1 MFRFRRLV
9 AHTITVVLVVSLL
22 FVAMMGVWPPA
33 YTVISGSM
41 APNIEQTDV
50 VVVME
55 EHRVTPPGSRSGVV
69 SARTGR
75 NQSYRSLGDSGD
87 VLVFQPNGDD
97 SAIPVLH
104 RARFWVEKG
113 ENWYGK
119 ANPAYLAKADNC
131 AELRNCP
138 APHSGFITKGDANGY
153 YDQAVTISEPVRP
166 GWIVGVAVT
175 RIPGLGKVKQVT
187 PDFAVPGFLSPKSP
201 EHPALA
207 TQSRSKATL
216 SSLPPPQTV
225 ASRVSAYN
233 TPARSVSTSCNT
245 SYVAGS

>member
-1 MFRFRRLV
+1 M
-9 AHTITVVLVVSLL
+9 VSLL
-22 FVAMMGVWPPA
+22 FVATMGVWPPA

-69 SARTGR
+69 SARAGR
-75 NQSYRSLGDSGD
+75 NQSYRSLGASGD
-87 VLVFQPNGDD
+87 VLVFQPNGSDA
-97 SAIPVLH
+97 AIPVLH

-119 ANPAYLAKADNC
+119 ANPAYLARADNC

-138 APHSGFITKGDANGY
+138 APHAGFITKGDANGY

-166 GWIVGVAVT
+166 GWILGVAVT
-175 RIPGLGKVKQVT
+175 RIPGAGKIKQVASEFDA
-187 PDFAVPGFLSPKSP
+187 PDLPVQGFSAPGF
-201 EHPALA
+201 AA
-207 TQSRSKATL
+207 QSRSNATL
-216 SSLPPPQTV
+216 SSFPPPQTV

-233 TPARSVSTSCNT
+233 TPVRSVSTSCNT
-245 SYVAGS
+245 SYVAGSYRVPIRSPASTSSPSS